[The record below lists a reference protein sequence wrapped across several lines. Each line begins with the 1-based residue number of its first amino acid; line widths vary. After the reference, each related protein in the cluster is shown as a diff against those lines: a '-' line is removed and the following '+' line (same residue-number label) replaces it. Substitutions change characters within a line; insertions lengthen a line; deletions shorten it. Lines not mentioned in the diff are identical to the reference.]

1 MSINYNELYEKIL
14 KNDEIP
20 SVKKAA
26 LIRML
31 KYYASF
37 KSEQDAKEREDKT
50 YTVHNSKISDK
61 DRINLELYKIEELYK
76 NEENKENEIDKLI
89 NLKKTYSKMLNIKD
103 PDTYQKIK
111 EDLTEIQIENEINPK
126 FYSAYDNIIKKYTSD
141 DENKKTF

>member
-37 KSEQDAKEREDKT
+37 KSEQDAKERT
-50 YTVHNSKISDK
+50 KI
-61 DRINLELYKIEELYK
+61 NTGAKI
-76 NEENKENEIDKLI
+76 IFFI
-89 NLKKTYSKMLNIKD
+89 R
-103 PDTYQKIK
+103 
-111 EDLTEIQIENEINPK
+111 
-126 FYSAYDNIIKKYTSD
+126 
-141 DENKKTF
+141 